1 MPRAFTKGQLVT
13 LFTSWDGKGTV
24 AYRHAIVHSCG
35 TKRMVLTDAESGE
48 EIGRAFPPV
57 VGSQDAVLGFYGE
70 TFPRMT
76 DREAEVVAL
85 QLGATLVAYRRAMIE
100 SQIERSLQGPAFQYD
115 DEYRSALTQKLAV
128 LHEPRVIAYPDPFK

>member
-1 MPRAFTKGQLVT
+1 MVDCLFGCDVTDSVCQLNC
-13 LFTSWDGKGTV
+13 
-24 AYRHAIVHSCG
+24 IP
-35 TKRMVLTDAESGE
+35 TDAEGGE

-100 SQIERSLQGPAFQYD
+100 SQIDRSLQGPAFCSRGVNVRVQYD